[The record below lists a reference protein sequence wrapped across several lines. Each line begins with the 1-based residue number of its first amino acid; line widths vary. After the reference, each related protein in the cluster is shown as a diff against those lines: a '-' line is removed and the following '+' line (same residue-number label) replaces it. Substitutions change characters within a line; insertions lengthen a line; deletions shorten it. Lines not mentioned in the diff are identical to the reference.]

1 MSMKRGYDRKE
12 KLKKLAF
19 DKETLEMFGKGRP
32 DKHGG
37 KRDYVA
43 GDEKSFGEAFK
54 LMRKTYGDDA
64 TFIWRGKK
72 YSTKQK

>member
-1 MSMKRGYDRKE
+1 MSRED

-19 DKETLEMFGKGRP
+19 DKKTLELFAKGAP

-43 GDEKSFGEAFK
+43 GDEKTFGEAFK
-54 LMRKTYGDDA
+54 LMRKTYGDNA

-72 YSTKQK
+72 YSTKKK

>member
-1 MSMKRGYDRKE
+1 MSRKD

-19 DKETLEMFGKGRP
+19 SKKTLSMFAKGRP
-32 DKHGG
+32 DKDGG

-43 GDEKSFGEAFK
+43 GDEKTFGEAFK